1 MIAAI
6 TGHQPSTASQ
16 QYQVI
21 RQNIWIK
28 TVTLVLVEAGIVFS
42 FVTLG
47 LYLRF
52 PDHFSSIFFEQR
64 GIYKIALPMGVSQI
78 IFYLFDLYDVAKPRL
93 RRELLTDLFQAV
105 GVVLMVLGAI
115 FFLRPTL
122 LLGYLQET
130 EGSLLV
136 RYGNGVPVIALIS
149 ALILMTFWRLGIHW
163 VMRNP
168 MLGDRLL
175 IVGTDKLAVEVAHEA
190 MLRRDLGYKV
200 AGYISEDPKLVGTSI
215 ISHGNSPDFGQTSF
229 SREVLGAVDDL
240 NRIVETEKI
249 DRVVVALQDRRGHM
263 PVDQLLKIRLQGQAA
278 IEEGTA
284 LYEKLTG
291 KISVEMLRP
300 SWIIFSGGGKRST
313 VWGII
318 RRLFNLLMAA
328 IGVVFSLPL
337 AVFAAI
343 AIKLDSPGPIFYTQ
357 ERVGKNG
364 RTFKIIKFRSMR
376 QDAEKGGVAQWA
388 TERDPRITRIGNFL
402 RKTRIDEIPQFINIL
417 RGDMSFVGPRAERPV
432 FVEQLSEQIPFFAQR
447 HLVEPGLTGWAQVN
461 YGYGA
466 SVEDS
471 MQKLQYDLYYIKN
484 VSLLF
489 DIWIMFKTI
498 KVVMFGYG
506 R

>member
-1 MIAAI
+1 MI
-6 TGHQPSTASQ
+6 
-16 QYQVI
+16 
-21 RQNIWIK
+21 RRNIWFK
-28 TVTLVLVEAGIVFS
+28 TIALVLVETGIAISV
-42 FVTLG
+42 VVLG

-52 PDHFSSIFFEQR
+52 PDYVGSILFAQR
-64 GIYKIALPMGVSQI
+64 GIYKIALTTGVCQF
-78 IFYLFDLYDVAKPRL
+78 IFYLFDLYDISKPRL
-93 RRELLTDLFQAV
+93 RRELLTDIFQSV
-105 GVVLMVLGAI
+105 GAAMTVLGLI
-115 FFLRPTL
+115 FVLRPTL
-122 LLGYLQET
+122 LLGYEQEI
-130 EGSLLV
+130 EGLGV
-136 RYGNGVPVIALIS
+136 TRTGNGVPVLALIV
-149 ALILMTFWRLGIHW
+149 ALGMMPVWRLAIHGL
-163 VMRNP
+163 MRNP
-168 MLGDRLL
+168 MLGDRIL
-175 IVGTDKLAVEVAHEA
+175 IVGTDKLATEVAHEA

-200 AGYISEDPKLVGTSI
+200 AGYVSEDSKLVGADL
-215 ISHGNSPDFGQTSF
+215 ISQSDSPNNGQVSF
-229 SREVLGAVDDL
+229 SRKVLGAVSDL
-240 NRIVETEKI
+240 NRIVEEEKI
-249 DRVVVALQDRRGHM
+249 DRVVVALQDRRGRM

-300 SWIIFSGGGKRST
+300 SWIIFSGGGKRGT
-313 VWGII
+313 LAGII
-318 RRLFNLLMAA
+318 RRVFNLAM
-328 IGVVFSLPL
+328 SLVGLVLSSPL

-343 AIKLDSPGPIFYTQ
+343 AIKLDSPGPVFYSQ

-376 QDAEKGGVAQWA
+376 QDAEKAGAQWA

-432 FVEQLSEQIPFFAQR
+432 FVEQLSEQIPFYSQR

-471 MQKLQYDLYYIKN
+471 LQKLQYDLYYIKN

-498 KVVMFGYG
+498 KVVLFGYG

>member
-1 MIAAI
+1 MI
-6 TGHQPSTASQ
+6 
-16 QYQVI
+16 
-21 RQNIWIK
+21 RRNIWFK
-28 TVTLVLVEAGIVFS
+28 TLTLFLVETGIAISV
-42 FVTLG
+42 VLLG

-52 PDHFSSIFFEQR
+52 PKYLGSILIDQR
-64 GIYKIALPMGVSQI
+64 GIYKIALTTFACQF

-93 RRELLTDLFQAV
+93 RRELLTDIFQAV
-105 GVVLMVLGAI
+105 GTTLIVLGTI
-115 FFLRPTL
+115 FMLRPTL
-122 LLGYLQET
+122 LLGYEQEI
-130 EGSLLV
+130 EGV
-136 RYGNGVPVIALIS
+136 GVARTGNGVPVIALIL
-149 ALILMTFWRLGIHW
+149 ALALMTVWRLSIHW
-163 VMRNP
+163 LMRNP
-168 MLGDRLL
+168 MLGDRIL
-175 IVGTDKLAVEVAHEA
+175 IVGTDKLATDVAHEA

-200 AGYISEDPKLVGTSI
+200 AGYVSEDAKLVGTSI
-215 ISHGNSPDFGQTSF
+215 VSHNNSLDFGQTSF
-229 SREVLGAVDDL
+229 TRDVLGSVDEL
-240 NRIVETEKI
+240 NRIVEQEKI

-263 PVDQLLKIRLQGQAA
+263 PVDQLLKLRLQGQAA

-300 SWIIFSGGGKRST
+300 SWIIFSGGGKRGT
-313 VWGII
+313 LAGLI
-318 RRLFNLLMAA
+318 RRLFNLVMATV
-328 IGVVFSLPL
+328 GLVLSLPL
-337 AVFAAI
+337 AIFAAI
-343 AIKLDSPGPIFYTQ
+343 AIKLDSPGPIFYSQ

-376 QDAEKGGVAQWA
+376 QDAEKAGAQWA
-388 TERDPRITRIGNFL
+388 TERDPRITRVGNFL

-417 RGDMSFVGPRAERPV
+417 LGDMSFVGPRAERPV
-432 FVEQLSEQIPFFAQR
+432 FVEQLNEQIPFYSQR

-498 KVVMFGYG
+498 KVVLFGYG